1 LPKRAEPENETVGV
15 FDAGRIF
22 VLIDRRDYWQCAF
35 VFAKG
40 QAEAIRAE
48 GLDAFRRRVAAIG
61 PETARV
67 DALESW
73 DDVKLLTVTVDR
85 LTRWHKP
92 GLLFIGDAAHAMS
105 PIGGVGINLAIQDA
119 VAAANILAAPIGAGE
134 AADPLLERVRHRR
147 MWPTRITQGMQKAV
161 QDRVIAPLLG
171 SGAAPVRPPA
181 LLELLDR
188 WPRLRRLPARIVG
201 LGVRPEH
208 VHSPD
213 IAAH

>member
-1 LPKRAEPENETVGV
+1 MSS
-15 FDAGRIF
+15 
-22 VLIDRRDYWQCAF
+22 
-35 VFAKG
+35 
-40 QAEAIRAE
+40 
-48 GLDAFRRRVAAIG
+48 RRVAAIG

-73 DDVKLLTVTVDR
+73 DDIKLLTVTVDR

-119 VAAANILAAPIGAGE
+119 VAAANILAAPIAAGE
-134 AADPLLERVRHRR
+134 AADPLLERVQHRR
-147 MWPTRITQGMQKAV
+147 MFPTRITQGMQKAV

-171 SGAAPVRPPA
+171 SGAALERPPM

-208 VHSPD
+208 VNSP
-213 IAAH
+213 ALASSA